1 MTIKYILQIMYLNE
15 NKINKLFLYW
25 LKSTLILVFSI
36 IIIGGLTRLT
46 NSGLS
51 ITEWELFSGIIPP
64 LNENAWN
71 NYFNQYKKIPQYELL
86 NFDMSLNEFKV
97 IFYWEY
103 VHRIFARFIGLF
115 FLIPLV
121 YFHFSKKIKNNY
133 MAMCYLIFSLI
144 LFQGFIGWYMVKS
157 GLINDITV
165 SHYRLSIHLITAIFI
180 ISIIFWLIKN
190 ISSNTNKN
198 FFNISRNNIPFQILI
213 LLIFMQI
220 ILGAFVSGLDAG
232 KIYQTWPLMDKNY
245 FPDDITI
252 KNLKVFFDFD
262 NHSLVQFYHRN
273 VAYLLIVYVCF
284 LTIFI
289 YKKRLIELYK
299 PLNILL
305 FFSIF
310 QITLG
315 VLTLVSG
322 LNIYLASIH
331 QITGVL
337 LVLSALNLYYLRTK

>member
-1 MTIKYILQIMYLNE
+1 MISKEIR
-15 NKINKLFLYW
+15 INKLFFYW
-25 LKSTLILVFSI
+25 LITSLIFVFLI
-36 IIIGGLTRLT
+36 IIVGGFTRLT

-51 ITEWELFSGIIPP
+51 IIEWELFKGILPP
-64 LNENAWN
+64 ISQESWN
-71 NYFNQYKKIPQYELL
+71 LYFEKYKTIPQYKLI
-86 NFDMSLNEFKV
+86 NSDMSLSEFKI

-115 FLIPLV
+115 FFIPLI
-121 YFHFSKKIKNNY
+121 YFYFSKKIKNTY
-133 MAMCYLIFSLI
+133 MNKCYLIFLLI
-144 LFQGFIGWYMVKS
+144 FFQGIIGWYMVKS
-157 GLINDITV
+157 GLINDVTV

-190 ISSNTNKN
+190 ISANTDKN
-198 FFNISRNNIPFQILI
+198 FFNISRNNMPFQILI
-213 LLIFMQI
+213 LLIFIQI

-232 KIYQTWPLMDKNY
+232 KIYQTWPLMGKNY
-245 FPDDITI
+245 FPDDIAI
-252 KNLKVFFDFD
+252 KNLKIFLNFD

-273 VAYLLIVYVCF
+273 AAYFLIIYVLF

-289 YKKRLIELYK
+289 YKRRLIALYR

-305 FFSIF
+305 FFLIF
-310 QITLG
+310 QIILG
-315 VLTLVSG
+315 ILTLISG

-337 LVLSALNLYYLRTK
+337 LVFSALNLYYLRAK